1 MSDVERAANRG
12 WFRKGQSGNPAGR
25 PRGRRDERVLFAQ
38 ALLDGEA
45 EAIIRKCIEMA
56 KEGDPVCMKLC
67 MERLLPPV
75 RSRPVR
81 LDIPEATAP
90 VDEAAGRDDELL
102 PRPDTDEA
110 ESEAEPGETTTAE
123 AIDGAMAAVVRAM
136 AEGDLSPAEALVA
149 AQVVEMRRKTLETV
163 EFERRLTHLE
173 EVDLAIANCRPGP
186 IVPPTVTGPNAHY
199 WARP

>member
-1 MSDVERAANRG
+1 MSDVEQVANRG
-12 WFRKGQSGNPAGR
+12 RFRKGQSGNPAGR

-56 KEGDPVCMKLC
+56 KEGDQVCMKLC

-75 RSRPVR
+75 RSRAIR

-90 VDEAAGRDDELL
+90 VDDEAGRDDELL
-102 PRPDTDEA
+102 PRLDEDEEE
-110 ESEAEPGETTTAE
+110 ESEEETTTAE
-123 AIDGAMAAVVRAM
+123 AIDGAMAAVVQAM
-136 AEGDLSPAEALVA
+136 ADGELSPAEALVA

-173 EVDLAIANCRPGP
+173 EVDHAIAECKPGP

>member
-1 MSDVERAANRG
+1 MSDVEQAASRG
-12 WFRKGQSGNPAGR
+12 RFKKGQSGNPAGR

-56 KEGDPVCMKLC
+56 KEGDRVCMKLC
-67 MERLLPPV
+67 VERILPPV

-81 LDIPEATAP
+81 LDIPEATAKID
-90 VDEAAGRDDELL
+90 DEAGRDDELL
-102 PRPDTDEA
+102 PRLDEDEESEEA
-110 ESEAEPGETTTAE
+110 EETTTAE

-136 AEGDLSPAEALVA
+136 AEGELSPAEALTA
-149 AQVVEMRRKTLETV
+149 AQVVDMRRKTLETV

-173 EVDLAIANCRPGP
+173 EVDHAIAECKPGP